1 MDGTSLFHCEYSN
14 QPTPIHKH
22 SHMDY
27 EILYVKKGEIGLS
40 ISSHLYT
47 LHEGQLAFISNLE
60 EHCVE
65 LQSSNYERYYVIF
78 SSLSLDRFVN
88 NPKLMSPLKNRPQ
101 NFCHVFPAVEE
112 AGPIF
117 AALLEESRAN
127 DSLSA
132 ERAACLIK
140 ELLILLYRRHSER
153 FPIPDK
159 PVQESLYQVQKYIDQ
174 NFAQDIKIKDL
185 ADPFYINFYYLSH
198 TFKELTGYSPKQ
210 YLLLNRLTYSKELLA
225 QTALSVGEIAVRCGF
240 SDANSFIRTFRRHYG
255 MTPSQYRRP

>member
-1 MDGTSLFHCEYSN
+1 MDGTSLFRCEYSN

-47 LHEGQLAFISNLE
+47 IHEGNLYSSAISKSIASRFSPPAMSGIM
-60 EHCVE
+60 
-65 LQSSNYERYYVIF
+65 SSF
-78 SSLSLDRFVN
+78 SSLSLDRLIN
-88 NPKLMSPLKNRPQ
+88 NPKLMSLFKNRPQ

-117 AALLEESRAN
+117 TALLEESRVN
-127 DSLSA
+127 DPLSA

-140 ELLILLYRRHSER
+140 ELLILLYRRHSHR

-159 PVQESLYQVQKYIDQ
+159 PVQESIYQVQKYIDQ
-174 NFAQDIKIKDL
+174 NFAQDIKIKEL
-185 ADPFYINFYYLSH
+185 AEKFYINFYYLSH

-225 QTALSVGEIAVRCGF
+225 QTSLSVGEIAMRCGF

-255 MTPSQYRRP
+255 TTPSQYRRP